1 MIEQLK
7 PGIYY
12 YRETKAPSG
21 YLIDEKEHAFCITG
35 DGEALR
41 VTVKNT
47 MKKRTDVGVEFPE
60 DPVPKDGKSPK
71 TGDTNRILLY
81 MALILAG
88 VSALVVSIRR
98 LK

>member
-1 MIEQLK
+1 M
-7 PGIYY
+7 
-12 YRETKAPSG
+12 
-21 YLIDEKEHAFCITG
+21 
-35 DGEALR
+35 
-41 VTVKNT
+41 
-47 MKKRTDVGVEFPE
+47 GVEFPE

-98 LK
+98 FLPAFPESAAFPIFPAVAHSSPQ